1 MDNMSTV
8 TGHLATD
15 KVATK
20 KSTCRQPTRH
30 QVIRLLD
37 GEWLGA
43 SRLLGGEMTVNHV
56 NKGRAKKPTMTSK
69 TNLTGVTINHW
80 LI

>member
-1 MDNMSTV
+1 MSTV
-8 TGHLATD
+8 TGHLATNE
-15 KVATK
+15 VATK
-20 KSTCRQPTRH
+20 KSIHRQPTRH
-30 QVIRLLD
+30 KVIRLLGGD
-37 GEWLGA
+37 WLAA

>member
-1 MDNMSTV
+1 MDYMSTV
-8 TGHLATD
+8 TGHLATK

-20 KSTCRQPTRH
+20 KSTRRQPTRH
-30 QVIRLLD
+30 QVIRLLGGD
-37 GEWLGA
+37 WLGA

-69 TNLTGVTINHW
+69 TNLTGVRINHW